1 MVETET
7 ETETTALEDLFFRS
21 KEYLDTRIELWKLKG
36 INKAS
41 SIFSTTVTAISL
53 VLMGFVALIM
63 FSIGLALYLGKV
75 LGAYHYGFFIVGG
88 LYIIIGLILVAFRKQ
103 LLKTPF
109 SNWLIKN
116 LID

>member
-1 MVETET
+1 MIEAD
-7 ETETTALEDLFFRS
+7 TETTTAEDLFFKS
-21 KEYLDTRIELWKLKG
+21 KEYLNTRLELLKLKS

-41 SIFSTTVTAISL
+41 GIFSSAITAIFL
-53 VLMGFVALIM
+53 VVMGLMVLIL
-63 FSIGLALYLGKV
+63 FSIGLALYLGEV
-75 LGAYHYGFFIVGG
+75 LGASHYGFFIVGG
-88 LYIIIGLILVAFRKQ
+88 LYIIIGLIFIALRKQ